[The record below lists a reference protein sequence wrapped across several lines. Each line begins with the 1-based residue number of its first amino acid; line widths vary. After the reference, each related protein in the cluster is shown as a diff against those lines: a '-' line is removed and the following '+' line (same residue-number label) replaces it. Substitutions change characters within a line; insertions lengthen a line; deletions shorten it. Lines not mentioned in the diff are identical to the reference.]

1 MRVSKF
7 LIPYSFS
14 ILSFFISAT
23 ALDLYDRMGTNN
35 EMVSP
40 NILGKIIQST
50 AQMGVLTL
58 YFGVPIILGGCLLG
72 ELLFRGIILR
82 FKLRYIISLLLY
94 LLLAFSIVFIFVSVM
109 VGVPAA
115 YEEVRTLETMYFIG
129 ITIICA
135 VTFFVG
141 RNIWEKKQINNGV
154 TK

>member
-23 ALDLYDRMGTNN
+23 ALDLYDRMGNN
-35 EMVSP
+35 SELVSP
-40 NILGKIIQST
+40 NIIGKIIQST

-82 FKLRYIISLLLY
+82 FKLSYIISLLLY
-94 LLLAFSIVFIFVSVM
+94 LLLAFSIVFVT
-109 VGVPAA
+109 VGIPTT
-115 YEEVRTLETMYFIG
+115 YEDSNTFFMG
-129 ITIICA
+129 ITMICA

-141 RNIWEKKQINNGV
+141 RNIWEKK
-154 TK
+154 K

>member
-1 MRVSKF
+1 MSKF

-14 ILSFFISAT
+14 ILSFFISVT
-23 ALDLYDRMGTNN
+23 VLDLYDRMGKND
-35 EMVSP
+35 EMTSP
-40 NILGKIIQST
+40 NIIGKIIQST

-82 FKLRYIISLLLY
+82 FKLSYIIFLLLY
-94 LLLAFSIVFIFVSVM
+94 LLLAFSIVFVT
-109 VGVPAA
+109 VGIPTT
-115 YEEVRTLETMYFIG
+115 YEDSNTFFMG
-129 ITIICA
+129 ITMICA

-141 RNIWEKKQINNGV
+141 RNIWEKKSVNNGV